1 MTTNSKNEPITPYY
15 DSHEKQQSLFVR
27 RPVYGRIIWLLFFA
41 LSLLVFSIA
50 VYQIFNDSR
59 KPCSARDWDPAAC
72 LPFEEA
78 LYEIGL
84 SPTSYAGYFLFLQI
98 VAAVPFFVTSGALIW
113 RKGRSTYG
121 LFLAVFVAVLGAAGT
136 WFNPLWSWAGDW
148 LEDTMSA
155 PAKTTILGL
164 LIVALYAGALI
175 FLFTY
180 PRGRFISRITRWI
193 VILWLPLAFILGFF
207 PDSPLS
213 VTNWPQPLSALVP
226 LILLISSL
234 WVFAYRYRHSPAEER
249 QQQKWVVFTF
259 LLLGLIFVVDFSVW
273 ELIPALTDT
282 YLITIGM
289 SSVVWEL
296 IQDSAWYLAQ
306 LAFGIALLLASTR
319 SASWGGSRKAS
330 PSL

>member
-1 MTTNSKNEPITPYY
+1 MVKESANVP
-15 DSHEKQQSLFVR
+15 DSHAQNNETRASGLFVR
-27 RPVYGRIIWLLFFA
+27 LRSLGPIIGVIVLVVVLLT
-41 LSLLVFSIA
+41 FSVS
-50 VYQIFNDSR
+50 VYQIFDESR
-59 KPCSARDWDPAAC
+59 MPCSARDWDPAAC

-78 LYEIGL
+78 LFVLGL
-84 SPTSYAGYFLFLQI
+84 SPTSFAGYFLFLQI
-98 VAAVPFFVTSGALIW
+98 VAAVPFFVTSGALLL
-113 RKGRSTYG
+113 RKSRSTYG

-148 LEDTMSA
+148 LEDIMSA
-155 PAKTTILGL
+155 PARTTILGL
-164 LIVALYAGALI
+164 LTVALYAGALI

-180 PRGRFISRITRWI
+180 PRGRFISRITRWL
-193 VILWLPLAFILGFF
+193 VVLWLPLAFILGFF

-226 LILLISSL
+226 LILLIGSL
-234 WVFAYRYRHSPAEER
+234 WVFVYRYRHSSVEER
-249 QQQKWVVFTF
+249 QQHKWVVFTF

-282 YLITIGM
+282 HLITIGM

-306 LAFGIALLLASTR
+306 LAFGIALLLTSTR
-319 SASWGGSRKAS
+319 SASWGDPPEAS
-330 PSL
+330 PSP